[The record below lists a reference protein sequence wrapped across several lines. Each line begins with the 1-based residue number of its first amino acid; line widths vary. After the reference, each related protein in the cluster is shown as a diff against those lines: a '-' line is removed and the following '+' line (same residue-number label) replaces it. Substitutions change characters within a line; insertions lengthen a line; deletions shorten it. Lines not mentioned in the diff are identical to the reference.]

1 MVLNLGCVSKIPGE
15 FFKLQMLEPPFPSW
29 GLAQVCMWS
38 EAPCLDRM
46 ETTAQGTKGAEDQV
60 GPGRCGE
67 RAWER
72 GFLQDE
78 EACGSRGVCVGGGAV
93 GRAGSL
99 RFEASPGQR
108 LTVQTDQFEWL
119 ERGHLAA
126 VLVTPSSGSAC
137 RV

>member
-1 MVLNLGCVSKIPGE
+1 
-15 FFKLQMLEPPFPSW
+15 
-29 GLAQVCMWS
+29 
-38 EAPCLDRM
+38 M

-67 RAWER
+67 RARER

-78 EACGSRGVCVGGGAV
+78 EACGSRCVCGGGGGAV

-99 RFEASPGQR
+99 RFGASPGQR
-108 LTVQTDQFEWL
+108 LAVQTDQLEWL

>member
-29 GLAQVCMWS
+29 GLAQVCIWS

-67 RAWER
+67 RARER

-78 EACGSRGVCVGGGAV
+78 EACGSRCVCGGGVRWA
-93 GRAGSL
+93 GLGACALKRAQGS
-99 RFEASPGQR
+99 ASLNR
-108 LTVQTDQFEWL
+108 LTS
-119 ERGHLAA
+119 
-126 VLVTPSSGSAC
+126 SSGLRGVILLLSL
-137 RV
+137 